1 MNHRYKSKTDIT
13 RSALAVEAFQQ
24 ALGRLDEME
33 RERRQV
39 AGYRKVPPK
48 AEEFD
53 IPETDHA
60 WGDGPWSTA

>member
-13 RSALAVEAFQQ
+13 RSALAGDAFQQ
-24 ALGRLDEME
+24 ALGRPDEME
-33 RERRQV
+33 LEQRQV
-39 AGYRKVPPK
+39 AGYRKVPLK

-60 WGDGPWSTA
+60 WGDSPWSTA